1 MGDKDKNGNY
11 VQFYSTTENDQDLI
25 SITEEKAQEIR
36 DSYVKES
43 IQYTS
48 FSEYNPDA
56 PGSEDAANALQE
68 QFIKE
73 HIEYATSKN
82 YKQDIVM
89 GYSNYL
95 LSILEESQKD
105 ASVSGY
111 NLLNGLNN
119 GLNLDFE
126 LNDVDMYELI
136 LSELLYSEQSRDGLQ
151 SMYQENFVNS
161 AILVLTK
168 ILENASIK
176 ESLGDAVFNLLKN
189 KLAELEKAADD
200 TENFISVFDTIID
213 ILNDSTSK
221 ESLVDSLK
229 NSSLPLEISID
240 GLQAVCTSAKDIVE
254 YIVAGS
260 AYANTQEEFVEVL
273 TILLGYSGQV
283 AK

>member
-1 MGDKDKNGNY
+1 
-11 VQFYSTTENDQDLI
+11 
-25 SITEEKAQEIR
+25 
-36 DSYVKES
+36 
-43 IQYTS
+43 
-48 FSEYNPDA
+48 
-56 PGSEDAANALQE
+56 
-68 QFIKE
+68 
-73 HIEYATSKN
+73 
-82 YKQDIVM
+82 M

-136 LSELLYSEQSRDGLQ
+136 LSELLYSEQSQDGLQ

-176 ESLGDAVFNLLKN
+176 ESLGDAVLIFKN

-200 TENFISVFDTIID
+200 TENFISV
-213 ILNDSTSK
+213 
-221 ESLVDSLK
+221 
-229 NSSLPLEISID
+229 
-240 GLQAVCTSAKDIVE
+240 
-254 YIVAGS
+254 
-260 AYANTQEEFVEVL
+260 L
-273 TILLGYSGQV
+273 TL
-283 AK
+283 

>member
-1 MGDKDKNGNY
+1 MAYVCGYRPEHVGYAFMDLDGNGVKELIIGDTEYGIDGVIYALYSYADGSIKEVFSSGERDRHSLCDGGIILNDWSNSAWNNGRAYYRISGTTLSLKERIVGDKDKNGNY

-111 NLLNGLNN
+111 NL
-119 GLNLDFE
+119 FE
-126 LNDVDMYELI
+126 W
-136 LSELLYSEQSRDGLQ
+136 
-151 SMYQENFVNS
+151 
-161 AILVLTK
+161 A
-168 ILENASIK
+168 
-176 ESLGDAVFNLLKN
+176 
-189 KLAELEKAADD
+189 
-200 TENFISVFDTIID
+200 
-213 ILNDSTSK
+213 
-221 ESLVDSLK
+221 
-229 NSSLPLEISID
+229 
-240 GLQAVCTSAKDIVE
+240 
-254 YIVAGS
+254 
-260 AYANTQEEFVEVL
+260 
-273 TILLGYSGQV
+273 
-283 AK
+283 

>member
-151 SMYQENFVNS
+151 SMYQEN
-161 AILVLTK
+161 L
-168 ILENASIK
+168 
-176 ESLGDAVFNLLKN
+176 SL
-189 KLAELEKAADD
+189 
-200 TENFISVFDTIID
+200 IHI
-213 ILNDSTSK
+213 
-221 ESLVDSLK
+221 
-229 NSSLPLEISID
+229 
-240 GLQAVCTSAKDIVE
+240 
-254 YIVAGS
+254 
-260 AYANTQEEFVEVL
+260 
-273 TILLGYSGQV
+273 
-283 AK
+283 

>member
-1 MGDKDKNGNY
+1 
-11 VQFYSTTENDQDLI
+11 
-25 SITEEKAQEIR
+25 
-36 DSYVKES
+36 
-43 IQYTS
+43 
-48 FSEYNPDA
+48 
-56 PGSEDAANALQE
+56 
-68 QFIKE
+68 
-73 HIEYATSKN
+73 
-82 YKQDIVM
+82 M

-221 ESLVDSLK
+221 RK
-229 NSSLPLEISID
+229 P
-240 GLQAVCTSAKDIVE
+240 C
-254 YIVAGS
+254 
-260 AYANTQEEFVEVL
+260 
-273 TILLGYSGQV
+273 
-283 AK
+283 